1 MNFFSKFQ
9 QDLYFNFVKDQRYLY
24 LVNGLKTTLIVTFFA
39 LVFSFIVGMLICFI
53 RVSYADY
60 KPTKKTFGYVLFSIV
75 NKIAELYVTIIRG
88 TPTALQLLLMFNGFL
103 ASVDNLVLVCILT
116 FGINSSAYL
125 SEIFRGGFLSVDR
138 GEIEAGRSLGLSYLE
153 TTRHIRIPLAL
164 KNSLPAIGNECIT
177 LFKETSISG
186 FIGLMD
192 LTRGSD
198 IILSTTFN
206 ATLPYLAAALIYLL
220 GVIIM
225 EKIFNHL
232 EKRSSHA

>member
-1 MNFFSKFQ
+1 MNFFDQ
-9 QDLYFNFVKDQRYLY
+9 LRADIDFNFIQDDRYLY

-39 LVFSFIVGMLICFI
+39 LAFSFVVGLLICLV

-60 KPTKKTFGYVLFSIV
+60 KPRKRTLGFLAFKAV
-75 NKIAELYVTIIRG
+75 NKIAELYVTVIRG

-125 SEIFRGGFLSVDR
+125 SEIFRGGFLSVPR
-138 GEIEAGRSLGLSYLE
+138 GEIEGGRSLGLSYME

-164 KNSLPAIGNECIT
+164 KNSLPAIGNEFIT

-186 FIGLMD
+186 FVGLMD

-206 ATLPYLAAALIYLL
+206 STLPYLAAALIYLL

-225 EKIFNHL
+225 EKIFKSL
-232 EKRSSHA
+232 EKKATHA